1 MSSTFVNPFTDFGFK
16 KIFGE
21 PASKPHLI
29 DFLNSLLPTFAQIK
43 DLTFKNLE
51 QLPHSE
57 DDRKAVY
64 DVYCQG
70 LNGEYFI
77 VELQKIK
84 QVFFKDRTLF
94 YATFPIQDQAK
105 KGDWDYKLEAVYC
118 VGVLGFTFDDDK
130 INAREVVHTVKL
142 KDQNNTVFYDK
153 LTFIYL
159 EIPNFDKQ
167 LEELTT
173 RLDKWLYFIK
183 NLEDLQSI
191 PELFKDSVFLNAFE
205 TAKIAN
211 LEPIE
216 RSSYE
221 HSLKVLRDNYA
232 ALKTAIDEA
241 DAIGEARGV
250 AIGEAR
256 GREVGLVEGE
266 TRGREVGLIEGKT
279 RGREV
284 GLIEGELKAKLEI
297 ARNLKAAGMSLEQI
311 QAITGLSVA
320 DLE

>member
-21 PASKPHLI
+21 EASKPHLI
-29 DFLNSLLPTFAQIK
+29 DFLNSLLPAFAQIK

-51 QLPHSE
+51 QLPHGE
-57 DDRKAVY
+57 DARKAVY

-105 KGDWDYKLEAVYC
+105 KGDWDYRLEAVYC

-130 INAREVVHTVKL
+130 ANAREVVHTVKL
-142 KDQNNTVFYDK
+142 KDQNNTIFYDK

-159 EIPNFDKQ
+159 EMPNFDKP
-167 LEELTT
+167 LEELNT

-183 NLEDLQSI
+183 NLEDFQKI
-191 PELFKDSVFLNAFE
+191 PELFKDTVFLNAFE

-211 LEPIE
+211 LEPME
-216 RSSYE
+216 RENYQQ
-221 HSLKVLRDNYA
+221 SLKILRDNYSV
-232 ALKTAIDEA
+232 LKTAIDEA
-241 DAIGEARGV
+241 DAAGEARGQ
-250 AIGEAR
+250 AI
-256 GREVGLVEGE
+256 GE
-266 TRGREVGLIEGKT
+266 TRGREFGFV
-279 RGREV
+279 
-284 GLIEGELKAKLEI
+284 EGELKAKLEV
-297 ARNLKAAGMSLEQI
+297 ARNLKAAGMSLAQI
-311 QAITGLSVA
+311 QTMTGLSAA

>member
-1 MSSTFVNPFTDFGFK
+1 MSTTFVNPFTDFGFK

-21 PASKPHLI
+21 EASKPHLI
-29 DFLNSLLPTFAQIK
+29 DFLNSLLPAFAQIK

-51 QLPHSE
+51 QLPGGG
-57 DDRKAVY
+57 DNRKAVY

-105 KGDWDYKLEAVYC
+105 KGDWDYRLEAVYC

-130 INAREVVHTVKL
+130 ANAREVVHTVKL

-159 EIPNFDKQ
+159 EIPNFVKP
-167 LEELTT
+167 LEALET

-183 NLEDLQSI
+183 NLEDFQSI
-191 PELFKDSVFLNAFE
+191 PELFKDQVFIKAFE

-211 LEPIE
+211 LEPME
-216 RSSYE
+216 RENYQQ
-221 HSLKVLRDNYA
+221 SLKILRDNYS

-241 DAIGEARGV
+241 N

-256 GREVGLVEGE
+256 GREVGLVEG
-266 TRGREVGLIEGKT
+266 REVGKLET
-279 RGREV
+279 
-284 GLIEGELKAKLEI
+284 KLEI
-297 ARNLKAAGMSLEQI
+297 AKSLKAAGMSLEQI
-311 QAITGLSVA
+311 QTVTGLSTA
-320 DLE
+320 DLERQGIFQQNPNSRFK